1 MLGRRLM
8 ALGAVLILCALG
20 LTAYNHWDDRRAQRE
35 AARLLEEL
43 KAAEPAESG
52 EETLPLD
59 GAEWLGWL
67 RIPSLELELPVQ
79 AEWSYPAL
87 KTSPC
92 RYAGTPEAGLVIAA
106 HNYEQHFA
114 RLSLLTAGFAASFE
128 FGGAAA
134 AAGPA
139 GLFGRGVVVLL
150 AARLKVLFQH
160 TEAALDVRLRAA
172 LRQQGQRFAEHPGVV
187 LGVAAVQGKAR
198 LGGQVQHLPP
208 AAGVGAALHKALG
221 PQLFHQ
227 LGHRRP
233 GDAPIQRKLGGGFA
247 VVLNDVFQ
255 GVHLGGGV
263 KPAGAVIRGQV
274 GGQVKLG
281 RLMQNVRLFGDGEL
295 FHGVLSGLVRPVPS
309 SAEGGKLLNN
319 SIPHPVAVD
328 KSWKRGYNQ
337 LKS

>member
-8 ALGAVLILCALG
+8 ALGAVLILRALG

-92 RYAGTPEAGLVIAA
+92 RYAGTPEAGL
-106 HNYEQHFA
+106 
-114 RLSLLTAGFAASFE
+114 GFAASFE

-150 AARLKVLFQH
+150 AAHLKVLFQH

-208 AAGVGAALHKALG
+208 AAGVGAALHKALV

-319 SIPHPVAVD
+319 SIPHPAAVD

>member
-8 ALGAVLILCALG
+8 ALGAVLILRALG

-59 GAEWLGWL
+59 GAEWL

-92 RYAGTPEAGLVIAA
+92 RYAGTPEAGL
-106 HNYEQHFA
+106 
-114 RLSLLTAGFAASFE
+114 GFAASFE

-150 AARLKVLFQH
+150 AAHLKVLVQH

-208 AAGVGAALHKALG
+208 AAGVGAALHKALV

-319 SIPHPVAVD
+319 SIPHPAAVD